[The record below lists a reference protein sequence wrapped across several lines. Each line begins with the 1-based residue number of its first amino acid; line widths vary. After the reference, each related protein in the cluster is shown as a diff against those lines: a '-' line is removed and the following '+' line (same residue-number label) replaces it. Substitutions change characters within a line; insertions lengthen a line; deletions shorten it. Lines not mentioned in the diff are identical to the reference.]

1 MPSLPRELPVLLT
14 PRGRLRPFDGRDAAD
29 LFAIYGDPLVMR
41 FVGEPP
47 FPSLATVSQ
56 MLASVERLLAG
67 GESLEWGLEL
77 RGSGRLVGIA
87 SVAAIRGLPGHG
99 GYCASKAAV
108 IAYCESLRV
117 ECAASGVKVVTLLPG
132 YVDTPLTRG
141 NRYAMPFLM
150 TADAFAER
158 AYAAIVAGSSYRVI
172 PWQMGVVAK
181 LLRLLPNPLFDH
193 ALAGRGRKRRR
204 AH

>member
-77 RGSGRLVGIA
+77 RGSGRLVGTCGLH
-87 SVAAIRGLPGHG
+87 SFAAG
-99 GYCASKAAV
+99 A
-108 IAYCESLRV
+108 SLRQAEV
-117 ECAASGVKVVTLLPG
+117 GCMLARSHWGQGLMGEALSALIVYARQLGIVTLLADIEPDNLPSQRLFERLG
-132 YVDTPLTRG
+132 FIWQQDTC
-141 NRYAMPFLM
+141 Y
-150 TADAFAER
+150 
-158 AYAAIVAGSSYRVI
+158 
-172 PWQMGVVAK
+172 
-181 LLRLLPNPLFDH
+181 RLLLGEEITPD
-193 ALAGRGRKRRR
+193 R
-204 AH
+204 A

>member
-67 GESLEWGLEL
+67 GESLEWGLVL
-77 RGSGRLVGIA
+77 RGSGRLVGTCGLH
-87 SVAAIRGLPGHG
+87 SFAAG
-99 GYCASKAAV
+99 A
-108 IAYCESLRV
+108 SLRQAEV
-117 ECAASGVKVVTLLPG
+117 GCMLARSHWGQG
-132 YVDTPLTRG
+132 
-141 NRYAMPFLM
+141 LM
-150 TADAFAER
+150 
-158 AYAAIVAGSSYRVI
+158 
-172 PWQMGVVAK
+172 
-181 LLRLLPNPLFDH
+181 
-193 ALAGRGRKRRR
+193 GRR
-204 AH
+204 